1 MQHGVIFRVTI
12 LSFCLFLFGCAGQT
26 PTSPAGEE
34 MVKEDVP
41 SSYHSFD
48 FEACNPVGTI
58 DMTKKVDN
66 FMIVFDPSASMTQTY
81 EASNDC
87 MACHD
92 SFKDSEYAEQHA
104 REFGGREFAK
114 QDDKHYTLRC
124 NECHQDMLYS
134 KFKFAKNLTNC
145 LNQVIPE
152 LDFKGGLKT
161 FGYPVYSRL
170 NHGPKYYDTNDYAR
184 ALKEIFDADG
194 ASPLAPTLI
203 SVGKD
208 LFNLK
213 GKTALIIISDGQDMD
228 QREVVA
234 AEELKARYGEDLCI
248 YTIMIGNDPSGKQVL
263 DKIVQAG
270 QCGLAVNGDT
280 LLASEEMENFVR
292 KVFLTKVIDSD
303 NDGVPDYKDDCPDTK
318 PGLKVDENGC
328 WKLVVLSNVLF
339 DFDKYN
345 LKPEGFNVLDQVV
358 DLLKKYPFLDLHI
371 SGHTD
376 NFGSMEYNITL
387 SKRRS
392 SAGLDYLKKKGIASD
407 RLSMSWHSF
416 AIPVATNDNSAGRA
430 LNRRLEFQFKKRVE

>member
-1 MQHGVIFRVTI
+1 MQYGIIFRVTM
-12 LSFCLFLFGCAGQT
+12 LSLCFFLFGCAGQT
-26 PTSPAGEE
+26 PKSPAKEK
-34 MVKEDVP
+34 MVKEVVS
-41 SSYHSFD
+41 SSYHSFN
-48 FEACNPVGTI
+48 FEACKPVSING
-58 DMTKKVDN
+58 MTKKVDN

-92 SFKDSEYAEQHA
+92 NFKDIDYAKAHA
-104 REFGGREFAK
+104 VKFGGREFAK
-114 QDDKHYTLRC
+114 QDDKQYTLRC
-124 NECHQDMLYS
+124 NECHQDTLYT
-134 KFKFAKNLTNC
+134 KFKFAKKLTNC
-145 LNQVIPE
+145 LNQAIPE
-152 LDFKGGLKT
+152 LDFQGGLKT

-184 ALKEIFDADG
+184 ALREIIDADG

-208 LFNLK
+208 IFNLK
-213 GKTALIIISDGQDMD
+213 GKTAIIIISDGQDMD
-228 QREVVA
+228 LREVAA
-234 AEELKARYGEDLCI
+234 AEELKARYGEDICI

-263 DKIVQAG
+263 DKIAQAG

-280 LLASEEMENFVR
+280 LLAPEEMESFVR
-292 KVFLTKVIDSD
+292 EVFLTKTRDSD
-303 NDGVPDYKDDCPDTK
+303 NDGVPDYKDNCPDTK

-358 DLLKKYPFLDLHI
+358 VLLKKYPFLDLHI

-376 NFGSMEYNITL
+376 SFGSMEYNITL

-392 SAGLDYLKKKGIASD
+392 SAGLDYLEKNGISSD
-407 RLSMSWHSF
+407 RLSISWHSF

-430 LNRRLEFQFKKRVE
+430 LNRRLEFKFKKR